1 MTIRLSVDVAS
12 RVSAELSSI
21 LEKIVND
28 PDREEPPTLDEVRA
42 IVAEDD
48 SSAAEMEFLH
58 PQDKT
63 SALAELDGLIEEF
76 GGEVMANDF
85 VISKA
90 SEGLSRIIETA
101 MSDLTMHRRPTLAMV
116 REAMAEGLTAQLV
129 GDGTLD
135 PDEEGTLLL
144 EIDNLIEHF
153 GADTMAEDFVRF
165 E

>member
-1 MTIRLSVDVAS
+1 MTIRLPVDVAS

>member
-1 MTIRLSVDVAS
+1 MTIRLPVDVAS
-12 RVSAELSSI
+12 RVSAELSAI

-42 IVAEDD
+42 IVGEDD
-48 SSAAEMEFLH
+48 ASAAEMEFLH
-58 PQDKT
+58 PQEKT

-76 GGEVMANDF
+76 GGEVLASDF

-135 PDEEGTLLL
+135 PDEEGTLLS
-144 EIDNLIEHF
+144 EIDNLIDHY
-153 GADTMAEDFVRF
+153 GADAMAEDFVRF